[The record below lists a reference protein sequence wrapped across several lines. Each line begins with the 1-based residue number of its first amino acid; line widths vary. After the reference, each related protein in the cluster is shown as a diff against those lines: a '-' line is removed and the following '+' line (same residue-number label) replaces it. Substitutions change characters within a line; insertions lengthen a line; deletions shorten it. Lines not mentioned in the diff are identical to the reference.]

1 MNKLIRILA
10 IALIITCTSTPS
22 FAKKL
27 DMYECQNLL
36 DAEKCTTCKKQPSF
50 LYTKWEFK
58 INERNQSVLR
68 TTYYKDQSPKNDI
81 FPNCTIFDENNW
93 ECNSTQ
99 KLSDRTIYHEFKML
113 NGIFSTGSYSTFIP
127 KFDSGFSICGK

>member
-1 MNKLIRILA
+1 MNKLIKILA

-68 TTYYKDQSPKNDI
+68 TIYYKDQSPKNDI
-81 FPNCTIFDENNW
+81 FPNCIIFDENNW
-93 ECNSTQ
+93 ECNSIQ
-99 KLSDRTIYHEFKML
+99 KLNYRNVNTEFKML
-113 NGIFSTGSYSTFIP
+113 NGIFSEGIYSSFTS
-127 KFDSGFSICGK
+127 KSASGPSLCGK